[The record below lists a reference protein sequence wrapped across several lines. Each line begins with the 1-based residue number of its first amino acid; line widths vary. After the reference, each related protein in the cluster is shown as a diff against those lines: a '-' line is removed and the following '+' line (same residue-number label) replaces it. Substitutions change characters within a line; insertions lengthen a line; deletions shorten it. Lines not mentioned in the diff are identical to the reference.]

1 MELSRDF
8 YVGIVED
15 NKDPNRKGRIKV
27 RVQTLYHNIPVEDI
41 PYAYPFAGLAGKE
54 FQVPAL
60 GKLVNV
66 LFLSDDLYSPYYI
79 YSENYNE
86 NLQRKLKD
94 LSDEEYVDFTAMLF
108 DESTQI
114 FVKGKEFTMD
124 QLLNKITINN
134 TSINLELKDNT
145 QVLNLGSRVS
155 NKPDAQDAVLGTRF
169 FEWMDKFI
177 SEIASPF
184 SFMGNMGAP
193 VLKTKLEMLCQEYQ
207 LLRPNFLSN
216 NVKIVDNG
224 KVKKLK
230 RTPEVINN
238 KNDIDLVVPP
248 EENPEYARRLND
260 AVREQN
266 DKSCNN
272 LKNAAPVGI
281 VPLNEKAKD
290 PEAINYI
297 WSGRQTKNRI
307 QELHPVM
314 QPYAIEFVN
323 RCKSVG
329 IKLEI
334 TSGYRTISRQ
344 TELFEKDTAD
354 LKAGL
359 IKKRKAARPGSS
371 YHNFGL
377 AIDVKTINS
386 NDWETVGK
394 IGESIGF
401 RWGRYFVNPRSE
413 DWHFDMGFGFSPA
426 DLKRKLDNGDVSGG
440 FVNLG
445 MNNTEN
451 LANNQELNGQNYLVN
466 SDTALN
472 SDSINIP
479 CSGSDEFNRKY
490 EDKLKTNE
498 NGAAGH
504 LTPGSD
510 ENEDAPTK
518 KLEEQAEEKAK
529 AQSELTCKE
538 KASKDLLNQIAEG
551 EGTTDKKASREKG
564 AENAYDVT
572 YGYGKYTPETLPN
585 GKPVQPISKLTIGEV
600 KQVQQMMLD
609 NQKKAGIPKERRS
622 SAIGKYQLISGTLDD
637 LLKKNKNISDDA
649 VFSEE
654 LQDKLGIQK
663 LDDRGYDKWLSGKIS
678 DEQFQKNISKE
689 WASIADPDSG
699 KSYYGQHVGT
709 SDNTIK
715 EMLSKTKNQMNDCA

>member
-54 FQVPAL
+54 FQVPAI

-94 LSDEEYVDFTAMLF
+94 LSDDEYVDFTAMLF

-114 FVKGKEFTMD
+114 FVKGKEFTLD

-134 TSINLELKDNT
+134 TTINLELKDNT
-145 QVLNLGSRVS
+145 QILNLGSRVS
-155 NKPDAQDAVLGTRF
+155 GHPDAQDAVLGTRF

-177 SEIASPF
+177 SEISSPF
-184 SFMGNMGAP
+184 SFVGNMGAP
-193 VLKTKLEMLCQEYQ
+193 VIKTKLEMLCQEYQ
-207 LLRPNFLSN
+207 LLRPNFVSN

-224 KVKKLK
+224 KVKVLTRK
-230 RTPEVINN
+230 PDVVNN

-248 EENPEYARRLND
+248 EENPEYAKTLND
-260 AVREQN
+260 AIKAQN
-266 DKSCNN
+266 DKACNT
-272 LKNAAPVGI
+272 LKNSAASDI

-290 PEAINYI
+290 PQAIDYI

-307 QELHPVM
+307 KELHPDI

-323 RCKSVG
+323 QCKAVG

-334 TSGYRTISRQ
+334 TSGYRSVAAQQALQGT
-344 TELFEKDTAD
+344 K
-354 LKAGL
+354 
-359 IKKRKAARPGSS
+359 KAAKPGFS
-371 YHNFGL
+371 YHNYGL

-386 NDWETVGK
+386 NDWDTVGR
-394 IGESIGF
+394 IGKAIGF

-413 DWHFDMGFGFSPA
+413 DWHFDMGFGFSTA
-426 DLKRKLDNGDVSGG
+426 QLKKKLDNGDTSGG

-445 MNNTEN
+445 NNN
-451 LANNQELNGQNYLVN
+451 SDSLANNQQLNGQDYLVN
-466 SDTALN
+466 SDTSSN
-472 SDSINIP
+472 SDSVNTP
-479 CSGSDEFNRKY
+479 CKGSDEFNRKY
-490 EDKLKTNE
+490 QDQMKTNE
-498 NGAAGH
+498 NGAVGH
-504 LTPGSD
+504 VTPGSD
-510 ENEDAPTK
+510 ENENAPTK
-518 KLEEQAEEKAK
+518 KLEDKAAAK
-529 AQSELTCKE
+529 AEAQSKLTCKE
-538 KASKDLLNQIAEG
+538 KASKALLDQIAEG
-551 EGTTDKKASREKG
+551 EGTTDKKAAQEKG
-564 AENAYDVT
+564 AESAYDVT

-585 GKPVQPISKLTIGEV
+585 GKPVQPISNLTVGEV

-609 NQKKAGIPKERRS
+609 NQKAAGIPKEKRS

-637 LLKKNKNISDDA
+637 LLKKNNNISDDV

-654 LQDKLGIQK
+654 VQDKLGIQK

-678 DEQFQKNISKE
+678 DDKFQKNLSKE
-689 WASIADPDSG
+689 WSSVANPDSG
-699 KSYYGQHVGT
+699 KSYYGQQVGT
-709 SDNTIK
+709 SDNAIK
-715 EMLSKTKNQMNDCA
+715 ETLGNTKDQMNNCA